1 MAKDKNLDPDIKKDY
16 SEITDVEE
24 LIKKLADECANIARK
39 NIVADFFRKNTDD
52 LMETEIK
59 KFNKRLSEIGS
70 KDLNIIQQFFQKWIK

>member
-1 MAKDKNLDPDIKKDY
+1 MVKDKNLDPDIKKDY

-39 NIVADFFRKNTDD
+39 NIVADFFKKNTDD

>member
-1 MAKDKNLDPDIKKDY
+1 MAKDKSLDPDIKKDY

-39 NIVADFFRKNTDD
+39 NIVADFFKKNTDD